1 MQVARPQRREREMER
16 QLKRPKA
23 LLGLLITLAVAV
35 SMVMPMPALAQPPL
49 NGDVE
54 ADFTGPGVVI
64 IPDTIGE
71 FGLPGNAPAGTI
83 SGWDMK
89 DLRLYYHA
97 ATNTMYVGINVGSNS
112 STILGD
118 ADGDGNPGGTSAW
131 LTTNGGTDYAN
142 LAQSETAAVYFDLN
156 EDGTWDVIAGISGS
170 ADYSGFSV
178 NIFTGSFFPPN
189 NFGVSLPGN
198 TGSKSA
204 NPDST
209 HPDLEFTITNW
220 STLPQQ
226 DGDPLV
232 FCVGAF
238 LGSQQDDGIG
248 EDFLYYC
255 EEPCIDVQKTV
266 DCNNDTV
273 FLDQDW
279 GIAGDTAHWRVV
291 VTNCGN
297 CNLTNIMVTDDNGHD
312 FGPAFNLSIGA
323 PPVVFNYDTV
333 VNVDTTNW
341 AYVTGYAP
349 TGAPV
354 SDEDSATNY
363 IRREVGG
370 IASPVDK
377 LRLIAPWAVLL
388 GCSGVVTL
396 LMLRKR
402 RQA

>member
-1 MQVARPQRREREMER
+1 MER
-16 QLKRPKA
+16 QLKRPKV

-35 SMVMPMPALAQPPL
+35 SVVMPVPALAQPPL

-54 ADFTGPGVVI
+54 ADFTGPGVVT
-64 IPDTIGE
+64 IPDPIGDV
-71 FGLPGNAPAGTI
+71 GLPLNAPVGTI

-89 DLRLYYHA
+89 DLRWYYHA
-97 ATNTMYVGINVGSNS
+97 ATNTMYVGINVGNNS

-131 LTTNGGTDYAN
+131 LTANGGTDYAN
-142 LAQSETAAVYFDLN
+142 LAASETAAVYFDLN
-156 EDGTWDVIAGISGS
+156 EDGTYDVIAGISAS
-170 ADYSGFSV
+170 TDYSGFSV
-178 NIFTGSFFPPN
+178 NVFTGSFFPPN
-189 NFGVSLPGN
+189 NFGAPLPAN
-198 TGSKSA
+198 TGSKSLNPSA
-204 NPDST
+204 ND
-209 HPDLEFTITNW
+209 PDLEFTITNW

-238 LGSQQDDGIG
+238 LGSLQDMIG
-248 EDFLYYC
+248 EDYLYYC

-266 DCNNDTV
+266 DCNNDQE
-273 FLDQDW
+273 FLDEDW
-279 GIAGDTAHWRVV
+279 GTASDIAHWKVV

-297 CNLTNIMVTDDNGHD
+297 CNLTNITVTDDNGHN
-312 FGPAFNLSIGA
+312 FGPAFNLSVGA
-323 PPVVFNYDTV
+323 PPVVFTYDTV
-333 VNVDTTNW
+333 VDVDTTNW
-341 AYVTGYAP
+341 AYVVGYAP

-363 IRREVGG
+363 ILREVGG
-370 IASPVDK
+370 VALPVDK
-377 LRLIAPWAVLL
+377 LGLLAPWALL
-388 GCSGVVTL
+388 GCAGVVTL